1 MTVVLCRVSA
11 PAPVSGNITLQ
22 ITVSV
27 TRDTRD
33 PRDPRDTRDSLHSDE
48 GVRLVAV
55 RVGGGEAAA
64 AEDADLEGA
73 VLGVEG
79 EAELH
84 LAAVVRHDEAVLA
97 ILPTLSYN
105 LHPPFIFICSA
116 VISFHFSSARRV
128 INIHL
133 EGRLVQTNLKLLLHL
148 RKDLDETHSSFC
160 QQMVAGYILI
170 WWRII
175 NKIRHC
181 QSRYLIST
189 PT

>member
-1 MTVVLCRVSA
+1 MTVVFCRVSDPA

-33 PRDPRDTRDSLHSDE
+33 PRDSLHSDE

-97 ILPTLSYN
+97 VLSTLSYLAQATT
-105 LHPPFIFICSA
+105 LHLYSFAVQSLVFIFHQRGESLIFTLKAGLC
-116 VISFHFSSARRV
+116 R
-128 INIHL
+128 
-133 EGRLVQTNLKLLLHL
+133 QT
-148 RKDLDETHSSFC
+148 
-160 QQMVAGYILI
+160 
-170 WWRII
+170 
-175 NKIRHC
+175 
-181 QSRYLIST
+181 
-189 PT
+189 

>member
-1 MTVVLCRVSA
+1 MTVVFCRVSAPA

-27 TRDTRD
+27 TRDTSYT
-33 PRDPRDTRDSLHSDE
+33 RDPRDTRDSLHSDE

-97 ILPTLSYN
+97 ILPTLSFLAHVTTHHLYSFAVQS
-105 LHPPFIFICSA
+105 LVFIFHQRGKSLIFTLKAGLC
-116 VISFHFSSARRV
+116 R
-128 INIHL
+128 
-133 EGRLVQTNLKLLLHL
+133 QT
-148 RKDLDETHSSFC
+148 
-160 QQMVAGYILI
+160 
-170 WWRII
+170 
-175 NKIRHC
+175 
-181 QSRYLIST
+181 
-189 PT
+189 

>member
-27 TRDTRD
+27 TRDTSYTRD
-33 PRDPRDTRDSLHSDE
+33 TRDTRDSLHSDE

-84 LAAVVRHDEAVLA
+84 LAAVVRHDKAVFA
-97 ILPTLSYN
+97 ILSTLSYN
-105 LHPPFIFICSA
+105 LHLYSFAVQSLVFIFHQRGES
-116 VISFHFSSARRV
+116 
-128 INIHL
+128 
-133 EGRLVQTNLKLLLHL
+133 
-148 RKDLDETHSSFC
+148 
-160 QQMVAGYILI
+160 LI
-170 WWRII
+170 F
-175 NKIRHC
+175 
-181 QSRYLIST
+181 RYS
-189 PT
+189 P

>member
-1 MTVVLCRVSA
+1 M
-11 PAPVSGNITLQ
+11 
-22 ITVSV
+22 

-33 PRDPRDTRDSLHSDE
+33 LRDTRDSLHSDE

-97 ILPTLSYN
+97 ILPTLSFQAHVTT
-105 LHPPFIFICSA
+105 LHLYSFVVQSLVFIFHQRGKSLIFTLKAGLC
-116 VISFHFSSARRV
+116 R
-128 INIHL
+128 
-133 EGRLVQTNLKLLLHL
+133 QT
-148 RKDLDETHSSFC
+148 
-160 QQMVAGYILI
+160 
-170 WWRII
+170 
-175 NKIRHC
+175 
-181 QSRYLIST
+181 
-189 PT
+189 

>member
-1 MTVVLCRVSA
+1 MTVVLCRVSAPA

-27 TRDTRD
+27 TRDTC
-33 PRDPRDTRDSLHSDE
+33 DTRDSLHSDE

-84 LAAVVRHDEAVLA
+84 LAAVVRHDQAVLA
-97 ILPTLSYN
+97 ILPTLSYLAHVTT
-105 LHPPFIFICSA
+105 LHLYSFAVQSLVFIFHQRGKSLIFTLKAGLC
-116 VISFHFSSARRV
+116 R
-128 INIHL
+128 
-133 EGRLVQTNLKLLLHL
+133 QT
-148 RKDLDETHSSFC
+148 
-160 QQMVAGYILI
+160 
-170 WWRII
+170 
-175 NKIRHC
+175 
-181 QSRYLIST
+181 
-189 PT
+189 

>member
-1 MTVVLCRVSA
+1 MTVVFCRVSA

-33 PRDPRDTRDSLHSDE
+33 PCDTSYTRDPRDSLHSDE

-97 ILPTLSYN
+97 ILPTLSYLAHVTT
-105 LHPPFIFICSA
+105 LHLYSFAVQSLVFIFHQRGES
-116 VISFHFSSARRV
+116 
-128 INIHL
+128 
-133 EGRLVQTNLKLLLHL
+133 
-148 RKDLDETHSSFC
+148 
-160 QQMVAGYILI
+160 LI
-170 WWRII
+170 F
-175 NKIRHC
+175 
-181 QSRYLIST
+181 RYS
-189 PT
+189 P

>member
-1 MTVVLCRVSA
+1 MTVVLCRVSAPA

-33 PRDPRDTRDSLHSDE
+33 TSYTRDTRDTRDSLHSDE

-79 EAELH
+79 
-84 LAAVVRHDEAVLA
+84 
-97 ILPTLSYN
+97 
-105 LHPPFIFICSA
+105 
-116 VISFHFSSARRV
+116 
-128 INIHL
+128 
-133 EGRLVQTNLKLLLHL
+133 LLH
-148 RKDLDETHSSFC
+148 
-160 QQMVAGYILI
+160 
-170 WWRII
+170 
-175 NKIRHC
+175 
-181 QSRYLIST
+181 
-189 PT
+189 